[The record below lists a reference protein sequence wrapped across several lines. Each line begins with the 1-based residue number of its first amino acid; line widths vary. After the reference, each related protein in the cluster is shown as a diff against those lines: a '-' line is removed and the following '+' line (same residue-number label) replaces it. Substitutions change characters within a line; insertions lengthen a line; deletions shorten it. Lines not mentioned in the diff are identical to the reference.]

1 MPARRQRAEGSF
13 ERPLIAPRR
22 PAAVRRHRLPPGAIL
37 SAAVPRG
44 PPAPRPQHRP
54 ARDPPAPH
62 PVPSRP
68 VPNGP
73 GAFGSVTR
81 PAVTEGRARGRL

>member
-1 MPARRQRAEGSF
+1 VPARRQRAEGSF

-22 PAAVRRHRLPPGAIL
+22 PAAVRRHRLPPGAIPCRGATRSPR
-37 SAAVPRG
+37 SAPAAPPGPG
-44 PPAPRPQHRP
+44 PPRP
-54 ARDPPAPH
+54 
-62 PVPSRP
+62 PSRP